1 MTFKIVV
8 VDDENVEDLISNI
21 NLESLSHEQIK
32 PESFQKDIESIT
44 NEYDLILMDQKLAGN
59 IGKIPYMGTT
69 LIQELRTRM
78 AENKLTPKPVIL
90 WSIAGNISS
99 YQNEKSSHNLVDA
112 VWNKEWLHHS
122 NTFKREE
129 CARKIKSLV
138 LGYRKLNTALCSF
151 KSEGDTNG
159 RGLAADIF
167 GIKPEFVLGYLP
179 ESVLG
184 HLVNKNHHV
193 THTLSIF
200 LTNAILRFNGFLI
213 NEQTLAARCGVDIN
227 CEGWAELKDSYL
239 KTFRFCGVYS
249 DFYPRWWAS
258 EFETWWL
265 EEISNEHPANLEA
278 EQRVKLLNNKLS
290 LSLLAA
296 TPSEKHIESKF
307 WHCCVINGS
316 PLDEVD
322 SYKVTTSERR
332 EWQEQL
338 YACFEAINNKS
349 HKENGYELTARDK
362 ERFLKVRKG
371 NYHE

>member
-8 VDDENVEDLISNI
+8 IDDESIEDLISNL
-21 NLESLSHEQIK
+21 NLESFSHEQIK

-69 LIQELRTRM
+69 LVQELRTRM

-112 VWNKEWLHHS
+112 VWNKECLHHS
-122 NTFKREE
+122 NTLGREE
-129 CARKIKSLV
+129 CARKIESLV
-138 LGYRKLNTALCSF
+138 FGYRKLNSVLYMH
-151 KSEGDTNG
+151 KSEGDGNG
-159 RGLAADIF
+159 RGLAAEIF
-167 GIKPEFVLGYLP
+167 GIKPELVQGYLP

-213 NEQTLAARCGVDIN
+213 NEQTLAARCGVDIK
-227 CEGWAELKDSYL
+227 CDEWGKLKGSHL
-239 KTFRFCGVYS
+239 KPFKFDGIYS

-265 EEISNEHPANLEA
+265 ENISDEHPANLEA
-278 EQRVKLLNNKLS
+278 EQRVELLNQKLS
-290 LSLLAA
+290 LSLSTARPADNHL
-296 TPSEKHIESKF
+296 ESKF
-307 WHCCVINGS
+307 WHCCIINDA
-316 PLDEVD
+316 PLDEID

-338 YACFEAINNKS
+338 YASFNAINNKL
-349 HKENGYELTARDK
+349 HKSNGYELTARDK

-371 NYHE
+371 NDHE